1 MKTGF
6 FILGLIC
13 SLIEALINAVTHNFV
28 MLTINCVC
36 IITCSFAIGIAIED

>member
-13 SLIEALINAVTHNFV
+13 SLIGALINAVNHNFV
-28 MLTINCVC
+28 MLAVNCVC
-36 IITCSFAIGIAIED
+36 IIICSFAIGIAIED